1 MGDMLEPDALK
12 FENLDEKK
20 MLEHKAQLDLL
31 EHLSV
36 YINTLRE
43 SLTRELI
50 VNGVKNDEEL
60 EERLKKIKIDMAEN
74 DVKII

>member
-1 MGDMLEPDALK
+1 MIEPDALK
-12 FENLDEKK
+12 FETLDEKK

-74 DVKII
+74 HVEII

>member
-1 MGDMLEPDALK
+1 MIEPDALK
-12 FENLDEKK
+12 FETLDEKK

-74 DVKII
+74 QVEII

>member
-1 MGDMLEPDALK
+1 
-12 FENLDEKK
+12 

-74 DVKII
+74 HVEII